1 MKYPHLAAQIFNVPL
16 LVHPQKLDAIIAGLG
31 ERLVGTRVDRAA
43 QASELELPAEMF
55 STRKGQRSEVG
66 YTVTD
71 GVAIIFASGALVHR
85 EQFNMADSTYF
96 VGYNRLA
103 EQLEAAVADPD
114 VHAVLQ
120 IYDSPGGQVSGAF
133 EYGDRIAALRGKKPM
148 WAIAD
153 DLAASAAYL
162 AGSAFEQFA
171 VSATGYV
178 GSVGVVMRHVDFSRA
193 LANDGIKVT
202 HIFAGAH
209 KVDGNPYEPLPK
221 DVQASL
227 QADVEGLY
235 ETFVQVVARHRGMDA
250 DAVRATQARTY
261 RGQAGVEVGL
271 ADRVAT
277 TDQLISELA
286 AMRPRAHP
294 VGQSARSTAS
304 TKGAPMSG
312 NAQGGQPAAHTTNAA
327 PAAAITRESLE
338 RDHPALFAQVR
349 VEFTAA
355 GAQAERDRIAAVRAQ
370 ALPGHEKLIEQL
382 ATDGKTTG
390 PEAAQAVLAA
400 ERSART
406 AHAASFASDAPQPA
420 PASAAPG
427 VDANAAAK
435 DTSLPIE
442 QRAKAEW
449 DAKPEVRG
457 EFTSFESYLALRK
470 AEESG
475 RVRVLGKKSA

>member
-31 ERLVGTRVDRAA
+31 GRLLGERVERDVPAL
-43 QASELELPAEMF
+43 ELELPAEMF
-55 STRKGQRSEVG
+55 STRRGQRSDAG

-71 GVAIIFASGALVHR
+71 GVAVIFASGALVHR

-103 EQLEAAVADPD
+103 EQLEAAVADPE

-178 GSVGVVMRHVDFSRA
+178 GSVGVVMRHVDLSRA
-193 LANDGIKVT
+193 LANEGIKVT

-235 ETFVQVVARHRGMDA
+235 ESFVQAVARNRGMA
-250 DAVRATQARTY
+250 AEAVRATQARTY
-261 RGQAGVEVGL
+261 RGEAGVEAGL

-286 AMRPRAHP
+286 AMRPRSHS

-304 TKGAPMSG
+304 NPGGSMSG
-312 NAQGGQPAAHTTNAA
+312 TTQGGQSAAQTTAVVTA
-327 PAAAITRESLE
+327 PAITRESLE
-338 RDHPALFAQVR
+338 RDNPALFAQLR
-349 VEFTAA
+349 GEFGAA
-355 GAQAERDRIAAVRAQ
+355 GAQAERDRIASVRAQ
-370 ALPGHEKLIEQL
+370 SLPGHEKLIEQL

-390 PEAAQAVLAA
+390 AEAAQAVLAA
-400 ERSART
+400 ERSARL
-406 AHAASFASDAPQPA
+406 AHANAFAGDAPQPA
-420 PASAAPG
+420 PASSAPAVSAG
-427 VDANAAAK
+427 AAAQDK
-435 DTSLPIE
+435 SLPIE

-457 EFTSFESYLALRK
+457 EFASFESYLALRK

-475 RVRVLGKKSA
+475 RVRVLGKKTA

>member
-1 MKYPHLAAQIFNVPL
+1 MKYPHLAAQLFNVPL

-31 ERLVGTRVDRAA
+31 QRLLGTTVT
-43 QASELELPAEMF
+43 QPQSEDTLPAELF
-55 STRKGQRSEVG
+55 STRRGERNESG

-71 GVAIIFASGALVHR
+71 GVAVIFASGALVHR

-153 DLAASAAYL
+153 DMAASAAYL
-162 AGSAFEQFA
+162 AGSAFEQLA

-178 GSVGVVMRHVDFSRA
+178 GSIGVVMRHVDLSRA
-193 LANDGIKVT
+193 LANEGIQIK

-227 QADVEGLY
+227 QADVDGLY
-235 ETFVQVVARHRGMDA
+235 ETFVQAVARNRGIEPKS
-250 DAVRATQARTY
+250 VRDTQARTY
-261 RGQAGVEVGL
+261 RGQAGVDAGL

-286 AMRPRAHP
+286 ALRARSYPAGH
-294 VGQSARSTAS
+294 SARSTAS
-304 TKGAPMSG
+304 NPGGSMSG
-312 NAQGGQPAAHTTNAA
+312 NTQGGQSAAQTPAV
-327 PAAAITRESLE
+327 PQLSRESLE
-338 RDHPALFAQVR
+338 RDHPALFAQLR
-349 VEFTAA
+349 GEFTTA
-355 GAQAERDRIAAVRAQ
+355 GAQGERDRIAAVRAQ
-370 ALPGHEKLIEQL
+370 SLPGHEALIERL
-382 ATDGKTTG
+382 AADGKTSG
-390 PEAAQAVLAA
+390 PEAAVAVNAA
-400 ERSART
+400 MRETLNKAAA
-406 AHAASFASDAPQPA
+406 AHADDAPAAVKP
-420 PASAAPG
+420 SAAPDNQG
-427 VDANAAAK
+427 EKSREQQAAEASAYAAK
-435 DTSLPIE
+435 NNVDFV
-442 QRAKAEW
+442 AAMKA
-449 DAKPEVRG
+449 
-457 EFTSFESYLALRK
+457 
-470 AEESG
+470 
-475 RVRVLGKKSA
+475 LGFAA

>member
-1 MKYPHLAAQIFNVPL
+1 MKHPHLAAQIFNVPL

-31 ERLVGTRVDRAA
+31 ERLLGCPVDTTRAEGSGIDARH
-43 QASELELPAEMF
+43 LLPAEMF
-55 STRKGQRSEVG
+55 STRRGKRNDEG

-71 GVAIIFASGALVHR
+71 GVAVIFASGALVHR

-103 EQLEAAVADPD
+103 QQLEAAVADPD

-178 GSVGVVMRHVDFSRA
+178 GSVGVVMRHVDLSRA
-193 LANDGIKVT
+193 LANEGIKVT

-209 KVDGNPYEPLPK
+209 KVDGNAYEPLPK

-235 ETFVQVVARHRGMDA
+235 ESFVQAVARNRGLDA
-250 DAVRATQARTY
+250 RAVRATQARTY
-261 RGQAGVEVGL
+261 RGQAGVDAGL

-286 AMRPRAHP
+286 AMRPRSHS

-304 TKGAPMSG
+304 NPGGSMSG
-312 NAQGGQPAAHTTNAA
+312 TTQGGQSAAQTTAA
-327 PAAAITRESLE
+327 PPQLSRESLE
-338 RDHPALFAQVR
+338 RDQPALFAQLREEFITLGGQRERER
-349 VEFTAA
+349 V
-355 GAQAERDRIAAVRAQ
+355 AAVRAQ
-370 ALPGHEKLIEQL
+370 SMPGHEALIEQL
-382 ATDGKTTG
+382 AADGKTTG
-390 PEAAQAVLAA
+390 PEAAVAVNAAMRAALTKAAADHAADAPAAVKAGLAPEQQSQKSREQQAA
-400 ERSART
+400 EAT
-406 AHAASFASDAPQPA
+406 AY
-420 PASAAPG
+420 
-427 VDANAAAK
+427 AAK
-435 DTSLPIE
+435 NNVDFV
-442 QRAKAEW
+442 AAMKA
-449 DAKPEVRG
+449 
-457 EFTSFESYLALRK
+457 
-470 AEESG
+470 
-475 RVRVLGKKSA
+475 LGFAA